1 MHTPTH
7 LLRVMLLAAAATGCS
22 ERPNAVPPAPPKAL
36 ACFGCHGPAGRSD
49 GDIPDLAGMPRDRF
63 LARMAAFSGDTE
75 TGGVMNRIAPAY
87 SERELARLAD
97 YFADLEPA
105 P

>member
-1 MHTPTH
+1 
-7 LLRVMLLAAAATGCS
+7 MLLAAAAIGCS
-22 ERPNAVPPAPPKAL
+22 GPPDAAAPTPPQAL
-36 ACFGCHGPAGRSD
+36 ACFGCHGPAGRSQ
-49 GDIPDLAGMPRDRF
+49 GDIPALAGMPRDRF

-87 SERELARLAD
+87 SKRELTRLAD